1 MAWGSQLVEWCK
13 EMLLWSESLLVP
25 PATELN
31 WRHLLIRI
39 PQQQL
44 ITLHLEQEEDRQ
56 CPSICPDSPEGNPTR
71 QEFSPCW
78 DHFKVP
84 NRVIEVLR
92 KTCFEANFQFY
103 PVWHC
108 NQNYV
113 HQEGENSVR
122 YSQTIDNQD
131 TKRTSFPDQPFG
143 LGDSWSAGKLR
154 TFQALFSRPAEF
166 GPYAIAQ

>member
-1 MAWGSQLVEWCK
+1 MGQILQDGKNAWNVLNLPALQESPSPNG
-13 EMLLWSESLLVP
+13 WSRKPVLLVSWLSMVCEYL
-25 PATELN
+25 T
-31 WRHLLIRI
+31 
-39 PQQQL
+39 
-44 ITLHLEQEEDRQ
+44 
-56 CPSICPDSPEGNPTR
+56 
-71 QEFSPCW
+71 EFSPCR
-78 DHFKVP
+78 DHLKVP
-84 NRVIEVLR
+84 NRVIEVSG

-103 PVWHC
+103 TVWHC

-166 GPYAIAQ
+166 DPYTEFLSGLDMWWSMRE

>member
-1 MAWGSQLVEWCK
+1 MVCEYL
-13 EMLLWSESLLVP
+13 
-25 PATELN
+25 T
-31 WRHLLIRI
+31 
-39 PQQQL
+39 
-44 ITLHLEQEEDRQ
+44 
-56 CPSICPDSPEGNPTR
+56 
-71 QEFSPCW
+71 EFSPCR
-78 DHFKVP
+78 DHLKVP
-84 NRVIEVLR
+84 NRVIEVSG

-103 PVWHC
+103 TVWHC

-143 LGDSWSAGKLR
+143 LGDSWSAGKLM

-166 GPYAIAQ
+166 GPYIHDNSWEPKVFVSVSVTVIAKKNLVFMGSLRSDCLSCPAVGHAVD